1 MQKAALFVILLF
13 GLNAFSQ
20 DTIRTRRIANISYAP
35 NDFFIH
41 YGGACG
47 NVNHTFFLG
56 FGINRT
62 IFQGRFYPEIAYQFS
77 HDFELVNNLHLL
89 PYTKLSLN
97 RLKVST
103 AGAHYWVNPE
113 LGMNVEFG
121 NRNRFGLGVGYRS
134 LL

>member
-77 HDFELVNNLHLL
+77 TLYKTLTKPLEGVNCWCTLL
-89 PYTKLSLN
+89 GQS
-97 RLKVST
+97 
-103 AGAHYWVNPE
+103 
-113 LGMNVEFG
+113 
-121 NRNRFGLGVGYRS
+121 
-134 LL
+134 